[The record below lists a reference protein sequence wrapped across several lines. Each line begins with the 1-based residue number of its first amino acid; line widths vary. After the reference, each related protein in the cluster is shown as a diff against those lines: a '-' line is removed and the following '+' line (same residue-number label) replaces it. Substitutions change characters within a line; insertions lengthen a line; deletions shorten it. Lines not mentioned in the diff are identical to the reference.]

1 LSHEIE
7 TAAIYGGAWHNEGV
21 RVDHLMSVPEALEEA
36 GLANWAMAKRPLYDL
51 NETSGEFE
59 IAPDIFVHKRMK
71 DGKRMGYVGNQYET
85 LHNEDLADVFS
96 LLVDKDGLNV
106 AKMQTA
112 GSLRDG
118 KRVWMLLS
126 LPDSGFTVG
135 NQKHPIIPFL
145 LGTNAHDGTEA
156 GRFMPTTVDV
166 VCMNTLNAALGEA
179 YRDIA
184 VTIRH
189 SGNMQEKI
197 VAVQKMLAEAAT
209 VFGDFKVK
217 ADALDDV
224 KVEKDAYEEFIDFL
238 FPEIDPTKQG
248 KKAVNNRNAQVLALT
263 EALKAEV
270 LLLPQYTTTSR
281 AAEGF
286 SYWQLLSAVTRF
298 TTHTV
303 PVRKTAGREEGEV
316 RFERQLLGAGAEFN
330 ARATNKILELSGV
343 KK

>member
-1 LSHEIE
+1 MSHEVE
-7 TAAIYGGAWHNEGV
+7 TAAIFGGAWHDAGT
-21 RVDHLMSVPEALEEA
+21 RVDHFMSVPEALEEA

-51 NETSGEFE
+51 NEVTGQFE

-71 DGKRMGYVGNQYET
+71 DGKRMGYVGNDYET
-85 LHNEDLADVFS
+85 LHNETLADIFA

-118 KRVWMLLS
+118 KRVWMLMS

-135 NQKHPIIPFL
+135 NNKHPIIPFL
-145 LGTNAHDGTEA
+145 LGTNAHDGTSA
-156 GRFMPTTVDV
+156 GRFLPTTVDV
-166 VCMNTLNAALGEA
+166 VCMNTLNAALGQA
-179 YRDIA
+179 YADIA

-217 ADALDDV
+217 ADSLDDV
-224 KVEKDAYEEFIDFL
+224 GVSKDAYEEFVDFL
-238 FPEIDPTKQG
+238 FPEIDITKQG
-248 KKAVNNRNAQVLALT
+248 KKAINNRNAQVLALT
-263 EALKAEV
+263 EALKQEV
-270 LLLPQYTTTSR
+270 LLLPQYTLSSR
-281 AAEGF
+281 ATGGF

-303 PVRKTAGREEGEV
+303 PVRKTQGREENEV

-330 ARATNKILELSGV
+330 AKATNKILEMAGV
-343 KK
+343 KG